1 MAALRGEEGRA
12 LLKKVFES
20 LDANGDGA
28 VSSKEWGKGLSKNA
42 AVLKKFFGG
51 ATLAELGKQFKQLD
65 KDGSDSLTWNE
76 MLSGAGVATAAP
88 APAPAPAPASAAP
101 AKAYRA
107 LVMKLPP
114 TATEADLKALFEPHG
129 TVNSAT
135 IMKEP
140 DGTPK
145 GFGFGS
151 MDDAAQGRAAVASL
165 AGATVQGQAVAV
177 SEMKV

>member
-1 MAALRGEEGRA
+1 
-12 LLKKVFES
+12 
-20 LDANGDGA
+20 
-28 VSSKEWGKGLSKNA
+28 
-42 AVLKKFFGG
+42 
-51 ATLAELGKQFKQLD
+51 
-65 KDGSDSLTWNE
+65 

-88 APAPAPAPASAAP
+88 APAPAPTPAAAAP
-101 AKAYRA
+101 RGLPS

-129 TVNSAT
+129 AVNSAT

-145 GFGFGS
+145 GFGFVS
-151 MDDAAQGRAAVASL
+151 MDDAAQGRAAVAAL